1 MVEKNFFDVIAII
14 PARAHFDKIEQL
26 NMKELGGKPLIYYA
40 IQEAR
45 KSKFIEKVFVSTEDK
60 KIANFSKKNG
70 ARISYIRPKKL
81 TKKNILTDEV
91 VKDFLKKNKIK
102 TKIIV
107 TLLPNAPFM
116 KVETIDKIIA
126 LFKKSKSDRIYSVKK
141 IKSSIWKSQNKKDFF
156 NISSGQKSD
165 KNPFLEVA
173 GGIFVSNLD
182 YYFKKGKKKT
192 LLYINNEIEALM
204 IQSVFDLIVAD
215 RLIDIDQTI
224 LLEMVKSR

>member
-1 MVEKNFFDVIAII
+1 
-14 PARAHFDKIEQL
+14 
-26 NMKELGGKPLIYYA
+26 
-40 IQEAR
+40 
-45 KSKFIEKVFVSTEDK
+45 
-60 KIANFSKKNG
+60 
-70 ARISYIRPKKL
+70 
-81 TKKNILTDEV
+81 
-91 VKDFLKKNKIK
+91 
-102 TKIIV
+102 
-107 TLLPNAPFM
+107 M

-156 NISSGQKSD
+156 NISSGQNSD

-215 RLIDIDQTI
+215 RLIVQLGGDKIYNVSCPFDWMELISIEGKTNFFEKRVGEYALANKENKGDIFDM
-224 LLEMVKSR
+224 EAVF

>member
-1 MVEKNFFDVIAII
+1 
-14 PARAHFDKIEQL
+14 
-26 NMKELGGKPLIYYA
+26 
-40 IQEAR
+40 
-45 KSKFIEKVFVSTEDK
+45 
-60 KIANFSKKNG
+60 
-70 ARISYIRPKKL
+70 
-81 TKKNILTDEV
+81 
-91 VKDFLKKNKIK
+91 
-102 TKIIV
+102 
-107 TLLPNAPFM
+107 M

-156 NISSGQKSD
+156 NISSGQKSG